1 MEAVWGGGAAAAP
14 RESHLLVLGV
24 LLRLPCHLSELKPG
38 RAHQKEKKKGKHPYP
53 ARLGYFLSTI
63 CCNSVQ
69 RLHFPGTV
77 PYPTPFV
84 LLIAVNPIQNTVRLG
99 PPNQRLC
106 RGFWSLHLLLVYMYA
121 GIYVK
126 PLFKVIQ
133 GLALS
138 LQRPMSGQ

>member
-1 MEAVWGGGAAAAP
+1 MGRGRSCSPPRVPPPGPGGAAEASMSP
-14 RESHLLVLGV
+14 V
-24 LLRLPCHLSELKPG
+24 
-38 RAHQKEKKKGKHPYP
+38 RAQAWQSTPERKKKRGKHPYP

-69 RLHFPGTV
+69 RLHFPGAV

-99 PPNQRLC
+99 PPNRRLC